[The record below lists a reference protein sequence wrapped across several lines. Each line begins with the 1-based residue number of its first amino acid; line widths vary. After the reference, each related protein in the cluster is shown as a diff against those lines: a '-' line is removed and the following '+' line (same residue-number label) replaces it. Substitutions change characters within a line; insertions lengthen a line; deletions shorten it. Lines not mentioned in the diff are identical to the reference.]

1 MDNEN
6 QVQVTA
12 PADNGLEK
20 VTEKMDKFLEGIE
33 AEKAKLAEEKAKAAE
48 TLKAAQDAQAKAEKA
63 FNEATALKNA
73 HSVAFGEKTAQKPSK
88 EETNKNFREFLGQ
101 VKAAKYNP
109 SIKAAL
115 QGNTS
120 TGSNIVPQDFL
131 PRLFD
136 FLAVYPAFV
145 NDATR
150 IEWGAY
156 GNERHIPLLASR
168 PAVNNTAEGAK
179 KTLSNPTFGLVEQKL
194 QKITAL
200 VLWTRE
206 LAEDAGIYLPDYLPS
221 IVGPQFT
228 IKLNQWLFKGNGV
241 GHEGITNASGIVV
254 PDTVTAIN
262 KVADLKWAVPY
273 QYRANGKFYIETSLY
288 GQLASIARLSAPAW
302 LYYENGLMKIDGSEV
317 VAVDPELIGNGI
329 AVFGDIKTVVFSPRN
344 DIEVKYSDSATIL
357 DADGTTEHLLFQEN
371 KEAYLFEMRADISV
385 PGSVWAKANLSD
397 ESDSES

>member
-1 MDNEN
+1 ME
-6 QVQVTA
+6 QETKEQVTA
-12 PADNGLEK
+12 PADTGLKE
-20 VTEKMDKFLEGIE
+20 VTEKMDKFLAGIE
-33 AEKAKLAEEKAKAAE
+33 AEKAKLAEEQAKAAE
-48 TLKAAQDAQAKAEKA
+48 TLKAVQDAQAKAEKA
-63 FNEATALKNA
+63 LNEAVAAKNA
-73 HSVAFGEKTAQKPSK
+73 HPVNFGAPAQKSK
-88 EETNKNFREFLGQ
+88 EDTNKSFREFLGQ

-115 QGNTS
+115 AGNTS
-120 TGSNIVPQDFL
+120 TGSNLVPVDFF
-131 PRLFD
+131 PVLFD
-136 FLAVYPAFV
+136 FLAQYPAFV

-150 IEWGAY
+150 VEWGAF
-156 GNERHIPLLASR
+156 GNQRNIPLLSAR
-168 PAVNNTAEGAK
+168 PAVSNTAEGAK
-179 KTLSNPTFGLVEQKL
+179 KAVSNPTFDLAEQHL

-228 IKLNQWLFKGNGV
+228 TKLNQWLFKGNGA
-241 GHEGITNASGIVV
+241 GHAGITNASGIVV
-254 PDTVTAIN
+254 PDTVNAIN

-317 VAVDPELIGNGI
+317 VAIDPELIGNGI
-329 AVFGDIKTVVFSPRN
+329 AVFGDMKTVIFSPRR
-344 DIEVKYSDSATIL
+344 DIEVKYSDSATIV

-371 KEAYLFEMRADISV
+371 KEAYLFEMRADITV
-385 PGSVWAKANLSD
+385 PGSVWAKADLSG
-397 ESDSES
+397 ESESAS